1 MDLFDDINEK
11 FQELEDGKYIV
22 RIESFRREK
31 TGHNMKPIRWEL
43 KLMNE
48 SPLILPS
55 KFSHIETD
63 GGFQILM
70 RELKNLGYSKPCSA
84 REFEEILTSL
94 KGSIVEVSVTT
105 TNKDEGYRE
114 VRFLR
119 KLY

>member
-1 MDLFDDINEK
+1 MGLFDDIDQK
-11 FQELEDGKYIV
+11 FQELEDGRYIV
-22 RIESFRREK
+22 RIEDYRREK
-31 TGHNMKPIRWEL
+31 TVHNMKPIRWDL

-63 GGFQILM
+63 AGFQILM
-70 RELKNLGYSKPCSA
+70 RELKNLGYAKPGSA
-84 REFEEILTSL
+84 EEFEEILKAL
-94 KGSIVEVSVTT
+94 KGAIVEVSVTT
-105 TNKDEGYRE
+105 TNKDQGYRE